1 MRTSLDLFGAG
12 LIIKGAERVGEAEVF
27 SDGAGRKARR
37 ITRAASPWIERLAR
51 FGYAAK
57 GVVYVLVG
65 SLAALGS
72 FRVGGDGPTD
82 SRGALK
88 QIVEQPYGRVLLGV
102 VAAGLAGYALWRVTQ
117 ALRDTEDKGAEL
129 KGLAIRTG
137 YGCIGVVYAG
147 LSYSAVQLI
156 LGHGAGKGSD
166 ESSREWTAL
175 VFALP
180 FGRLLAG
187 LAGLCVIGFGVYQCY
202 KAFTARFR
210 RKWKRHE
217 MSEHARALATRAG
230 QVGLVARGV
239 VFGIIGLFLI
249 QAAWRARAEEARGIG
264 GALRALEQQP
274 YGPYVLGAVALGLVA
289 YGLYMFVEA
298 RYRRMIID

>member
-1 MRTSLDLFGAG
+1 MGGSDVSLSEAG
-12 LIIKGAERVGEAEVF
+12 E
-27 SDGAGRKARR
+27 KARR
-37 ITRAASPWIERLAR
+37 VTRAASPWIERLAR

-65 SLAALGS
+65 SLAALAAYGE
-72 FRVGGDGPTD
+72 GDSPTD
-82 SRGALK
+82 SRGALTR
-88 QIVEQPYGRVLLGV
+88 VVYQPYGRVLLSV
-102 VAAGLAGYALWRVTQ
+102 VAAGLAGYALWRLVQ
-117 ALRDTEDKGAEL
+117 ALRDTEEKGGGL
-129 KGLAIRTG
+129 KGLSIRFG
-137 YGCIGVVYAG
+137 YACIGAVYAG
-147 LSYSAVQLI
+147 LCYSAVKLV
-156 LGHGAGKGSD
+156 LGRGAGKGSD
-166 ESSREWTAL
+166 ESTRGWTAL
-175 VFALP
+175 ALTFP
-180 FGRLLAG
+180 LGRWLVG
-187 LAGLCVIGFGVYQCY
+187 LAGLCVIGFGGYQAY

-239 VFGIIGLFLI
+239 VFAIIGLFLM
-249 QAAWRARAEEARGIG
+249 QAAWRARAEEARGLG

>member
-1 MRTSLDLFGAG
+1 M
-12 LIIKGAERVGEAEVF
+12 GEAEAIVD
-27 SDGAGRKARR
+27 SAEQKAER
-37 ITRAASPWIERLAR
+37 ITRAARPWIERLAR

-57 GVVYVLVG
+57 GVVYVLIG
-65 SLAALGS
+65 SLAAYGA
-72 FRVGGDGPTD
+72 FKGTGDSATD
-82 SRGALK
+82 SRGALT
-88 QIVEQPYGRVLLGV
+88 QVVHQPYGRTMLGV
-102 VAAGLAGYALWRVTQ
+102 VAAGLAAYALWRVVQ
-117 ALRDTEDKGAEL
+117 ALRDTEDKGTSW
-129 KGLAIRTG
+129 KGLSIRTG
-137 YGCIGVVYAG
+137 YACIGVVYLG

-166 ESSREWTAL
+166 ETTKGWTA
-175 VFALP
+175 FALMFP
-180 FGRLLAG
+180 LGQLFVG
-187 LAGLCVIGFGVYQCY
+187 LVGLGVIGFGLWQCY
-202 KAFTARFR
+202 KAFTAKFR

-217 MSEHARALATRAG
+217 MSEQARSLATRAG
-230 QVGLVARGV
+230 QVGLVARGI

-249 QAAWRARAEEARGIG
+249 QAAWWARAEEARGLS